1 MPATE
6 RARLA
11 GLVLGVA
18 LAPAGAQPPTLP
30 EVIDAVRPAVVG
42 VGTVEATRR
51 PPNRLLGSGF
61 AVADG
66 TLVVTNAHVVS
77 LPLATERR
85 EFLAVF
91 TGRGRQAQ
99 ARVAEVLAKDER
111 HDLAVLSIAGEPLPA
126 LVIAEGPTVREGTAI
141 AFTGFPIG
149 AVLGLYPVTHTGIVS
164 ALTPIII
171 PARDARELTVEDIRF
186 LREPFEVLQLD
197 ATAYP
202 GNSGSPVYDARSGE
216 VVGVVNQVFVKGKKE
231 DVLKDPSGI
240 TYAIPA
246 THIGP
251 LVERAL
257 AARARRDV
265 R

>member
-1 MPATE
+1 MPGIE
-6 RARLA
+6 RAFLA
-11 GLVLGVA
+11 GLALGVS
-18 LAPAGAQPPTLP
+18 LACAGAEQASLP
-30 EVIDAVRPAVVG
+30 DVIDAVRPAIVG

-66 TLVVTNAHVVS
+66 TLVVTNAHVVPHA
-77 LPLATERR
+77 LDTKRR

-91 TGRGRQAQ
+91 TGRGRRAQ
-99 ARVAEVLAKDER
+99 VRAAQVLAEDER
-111 HDLAVLSIAGEPLPA
+111 HDLAVLGIEGEPLPA
-126 LVIAEGPTVREGTAI
+126 LVIGDAAKVREGTAI

-149 AVLGLYPVTHTGIVS
+149 AVLGLYPVTHIGIVS

-171 PARDARELTVEDIRF
+171 PARDARELTAEDIRF

-231 DVLKDPSGI
+231 DVLKDPSAI

-257 AARARRDV
+257 AARARGGAR
-265 R
+265 

>member
-1 MPATE
+1 MPTIE

-11 GLVLGVA
+11 GLVFGVW
-18 LAPAGAQPPTLP
+18 LTPAGAQPATLP
-30 EVIDAVRPAVVG
+30 DVIDLVRPAIVG

-51 PPNRLLGSGF
+51 PPSRLLGSGF

-66 TLVVTNAHVVS
+66 TLVITNAHVV
-77 LPLATERR
+77 PLALDTERR

-99 ARVAEVLAKDER
+99 TRVAEVLAKDER
-111 HDLAVLSIAGEPLPA
+111 HDLAVLGLDGEPLPA
-126 LVIAEGPTVREGTAI
+126 LVIGDAAKVREGTAI

-202 GNSGSPVYDARSGE
+202 GNSGSPVYDVRSGE

-231 DVLKDPSGI
+231 DVLKDPSAI

-251 LVERAL
+251 LVERAI
-257 AARARRDV
+257 AARARRDA